1 MLRDKRVC
9 ISMLARDCYTPL
21 KRNIPKFTE
30 LLNQFAENSIIQVIE
45 NDSIDG
51 TKELLQTWS
60 KEIPAVHIISEDTH
74 QITYDPSQQAGAL
87 SRNQKMSNFRNK
99 YLKILEKEHFDY
111 LIVIDADLVDFD
123 INSVILS
130 VENAPSEWG
139 ALFANGRY
147 FCNFFGKKV
156 LLKYY
161 DLFAYVP
168 EPKQFEKLSI
178 PFTFELTHKE
188 MALFSDFL
196 NYKRKSLPD
205 YIECSSAFGG
215 IGIYNLNKYKGQN
228 YSTKKNERSSYFGA
242 VCEHISFNM
251 VYANIG
257 KNYICKNM
265 LALYDKQSLIK
276 LFTYPLNTS
285 FKFFIIERIFHKKV
299 LE

>member
-1 MLRDKRVC
+1 
-9 ISMLARDCYTPL
+9 MLARDCYTPL
-21 KRNIPKFTE
+21 QNNISKFTE

-45 NDSIDG
+45 NDSVDG

-60 KEIPAVHIISEDTH
+60 KELPAVHIISEDTN
-74 QITYDPSQQAGAL
+74 QLTYDPSQQAGAL

-99 YLKILEKEHFDY
+99 YLKILENEKFDY

-123 INSVILS
+123 INSIIS
-130 VENAPSEWG
+130 SIENSPNDWG
-139 ALFANGRY
+139 ALFSNGRY
-147 FCNFFGKKV
+147 FCKVLGKKI

-168 EPKQFEKLSI
+168 APQQFEKLSI
-178 PFTFELTHKE
+178 PFTFELTRKE

-196 NYKRKSLPD
+196 NYKKNILPD

-215 IGIYNLNKYKGQN
+215 IGIYNLKKYKGQS
-228 YSTKKNERSSYFGA
+228 YSTKKNDRSSYFGA
-242 VCEHISFNM
+242 VCEHISFNKI
-251 VYANIG
+251 YAKEG

-276 LFTYPLNTS
+276 LFTYPLHTS
-285 FKFFIIERIFHKKV
+285 FKFYIIEKILHKKI